1 MSRWA
6 RGGKLLDFPMEP
18 AVHLVMLGGDTRSC
32 AVVLLMV
39 QKFWCVSFF
48 CANTLLEEEIG
59 NEFWNHQQI
68 STGMELSCIRRF
80 LQGIAGFL
88 ACNDCQKKEG
98 SDFAAALEVFFT
110 LVAMIGNVAIGSLPN
125 CPVNCC
131 SQDTSLT
138 FVFFFQP
145 EFHLFGRPGEKS
157 KLFCMF
163 FFLSVAFLS
172 VFSTL
177 FIDQTFGS
185 QSVLVRDLG

>member
-1 MSRWA
+1 
-6 RGGKLLDFPMEP
+6 MEP

-68 STGMELSCIRRF
+68 STGITGMELSCIRRF
-80 LQGIAGFL
+80 LQGIAVFL

-98 SDFAAALEVFFT
+98 SDFAAPLEVFFT

-131 SQDTSLT
+131 FQDTSLT

-163 FFLSVAFLS
+163 FFCLLQESISFFNSFYRDKPLGPNLSNA
-172 VFSTL
+172 
-177 FIDQTFGS
+177 
-185 QSVLVRDLG
+185 RDLG